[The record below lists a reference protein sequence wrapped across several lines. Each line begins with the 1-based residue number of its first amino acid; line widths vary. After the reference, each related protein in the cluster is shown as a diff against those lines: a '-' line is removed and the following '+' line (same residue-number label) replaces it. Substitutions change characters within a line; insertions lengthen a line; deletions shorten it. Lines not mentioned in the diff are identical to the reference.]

1 MVLVYSLIEQNDQY
15 DISKCH
21 EKKQNLLFNRL
32 RYIFPGCLYFLGVC
46 ISWCSCWIF
55 SFRYSICMLN
65 AVILSKYIKVCI
77 EEEES
82 SLSNETV
89 RFLTYLWRKIFCLK
103 SMLNRNLATYR
114 VLKKSGSIFKTKKQ
128 NFNRFNFLFPT
139 CQSKHVSIF

>member
-1 MVLVYSLIEQNDQY
+1 MTFQNVTKR
-15 DISKCH
+15 SKTY
-21 EKKQNLLFNRL
+21 FS
-32 RYIFPGCLYFLGVC
+32 IDSDTFFLGVC

-114 VLKKSGSIFKTKKQ
+114 VLKKSGSMFKTKKQ

-139 CQSKHVSIF
+139 CQSKHVSIFKSSFWQTCALSI